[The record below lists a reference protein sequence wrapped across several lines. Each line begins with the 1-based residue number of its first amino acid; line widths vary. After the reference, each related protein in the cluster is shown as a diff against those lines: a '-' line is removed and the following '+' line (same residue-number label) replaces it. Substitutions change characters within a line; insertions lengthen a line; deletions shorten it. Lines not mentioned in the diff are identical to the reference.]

1 MKDRTVRSAMK
12 QEDSI
17 EYVLK
22 NQQPDGGFPYL
33 PSGRSVLESTA
44 FSLLAVRGRDPKSGA
59 LEKAAAFLASLQ
71 NKDGGFFLFPG
82 DNLSSAYGT
91 ALAAIAL
98 KTLDAAVHASR
109 LEEAAFYLRN
119 DHRYIRSTDL
129 DLDVW
134 GWNHYTNIGTEPTA
148 VAVLALKHLGSLPE
162 GRGEQAAQFFAH
174 TKCDYG
180 GWSYG
185 AAVDKND
192 LRSSSPVCTVLPP
205 HLHVTALVMLAMQD
219 KKDAF
224 RDGLKIIDE
233 QAPKS
238 RCPLS
243 LSLSALAVDCYGG
256 DNRGLL
262 DRLNR
267 LMEEDAQV
275 RDMVFYRALAAL
287 ANLTRAG
294 NNLLR
299 LEGRT

>member
-1 MKDRTVRSAMK
+1 MNVRTLSPAMNP
-12 QEDSI
+12 QDPIDFILEH
-17 EYVLK
+17 
-22 NQQPDGGFPYL
+22 QQPDGGFPYA
-33 PSGRSVLESTA
+33 PDGRSVLESTA
-44 FSLLAVRGRDPKSGA
+44 FSMLAAWGYGPKSGA

-71 NKDGGFFLFPG
+71 NKDGGFILFSG

-98 KTLDAAVHASR
+98 ETLDAAAHKSR

-119 DHRYIRSTDL
+119 DHRYIRSVDL

-148 VAVLALKHLGSLPE
+148 VTVLALKHLGSLPE
-162 GRGEQAAQFFAH
+162 GRGEQAAQFFAQ

-192 LRSSSPVCTVLPP
+192 PRSSSPVCTVLPP
-205 HLHVTALVMLAMQD
+205 QLHVTALVMLAMQD

-238 RCPLS
+238 HCPLS
-243 LSLSALAVDCYGG
+243 LSLSALAVECYGG
-256 DNRGLL
+256 DTRGLL
-262 DRLNR
+262 ERLNG
-267 LMEEDAQV
+267 LMAEDARV
-275 RDMVFYRALAAL
+275 RDVVLYRALAAL
-287 ANLTRAG
+287 ANLTREG
-294 NNLLR
+294 KNPLR
-299 LEGRT
+299 LGG